1 MVFNNLYTDYEEK
14 LKFLGI
20 KASEHLLLANI
31 DKQQIEHIYQGKS
44 LKLYEMS
51 SSKQPPSCIE
61 DSLGTPWG
69 LHNICE
75 KIGGDQPCGMVF
87 EGRLPVGLTASECSR
102 EKQSRNLI
110 TSRILRLD
118 GLEKEVNRG
127 GVVDTYNRYVYIHGT
142 NHESN
147 LGSPASSGCLQMSNH
162 CIIKLFNLICIN
174 SHLYIQT
181 DFKTGSLI

>member
-31 DKQQIEHIYQGKS
+31 DKQQIEHIYQGES

-69 LHNICE
+69 LHNICD

-102 EKQSRNLI
+102 EKQRRNLI

-127 GVVDTYNRYVYIHGT
+127 GVVDTYSRYVYIHGT
-142 NHESN
+142 NHENN
-147 LGSPASSGCLQMSNH
+147 LGSPASSGCLQMSNQ
-162 CIIKLFNLICIN
+162 CIIELFNLICIN